1 MLVADTMD
9 DSDEPL
15 FHREE
20 NSDLAIVEF
29 AAASVAVLEKDG
41 RAVVKIRRRGNMS
54 KRVLFK

>member
-1 MLVADTMD
+1 MADSMD

-41 RAVVKIRRRGNMS
+41 RAVVKVRRRGNMS
-54 KRVLFK
+54 KRIIFK

>member
-1 MLVADTMD
+1 MD

-20 NSDLAIVEF
+20 KSDLAIVEF

-41 RAVVKIRRRGNMS
+41 RVAVTIRRRGNMS
-54 KRVLFK
+54 KRIIFK